1 MSKSIKYFNVIGTI
15 VINKEKIQF
24 SKVIRAASEEE
35 AKNKVFLHYGSK
47 HKIKRQVIKIT
58 NVKDVKKDQIEDPI
72 GEELSQSESFKY
84 IRG

>member
-24 SKVIRAASEEE
+24 SKVIRSASEEE

-47 HKIKRQVIKIT
+47 HKIKRQVIKISS
-58 NVKDVKKDQIEDPI
+58 VKEVKKVQIEDPV
-72 GEELSQSESFKY
+72 GEELSKSESFKY
-84 IRG
+84 LRG